1 MIRLGSFE
9 IKTEIFLLILCAFL
23 LSVQLLLCFK
33 AKRLPIRLIP
43 LGLFAA
49 PAAVLVFISLFD
61 EYHRIGL
68 LIYAFYLG
76 VMAFVC
82 VCGWAIWWIIDSFIA
97 FLKGLS
103 KKQTVTLFSVIGSVV
118 LVVATAVG
126 FFHYTYPTSYPYKDR
141 EIIGCTPEEIKEKYG
156 EFWALYRN
164 EENVPTSA
172 EYMIREDYMDFL
184 GNDESLWYH
193 IYFKDGVAVSVRLQ
207 KGRPGG

>member
-9 IKTEIFLLILCAFL
+9 IKTEIFLLILFAFL

-33 AKRLPIRLIP
+33 SKRLWIRLIP
-43 LGLFAA
+43 LGLFAL

-76 VMAFVC
+76 VLAFVC

-118 LVVATAVG
+118 LVVATAIG
-126 FFHYTYPTSYPYKDR
+126 LFQYTYPTSYPYKDR
-141 EIIGCTPEEIKEKYG
+141 EIIGSTPEEIVEEYG
-156 EFWALYRN
+156 EFSKYDYD
-164 EENVPTSA
+164 EEKRAGFVA
-172 EYMIREDYMDFL
+172 YMIRKKTDPSYD
-184 GNDESLWYH
+184 NSLWYEIH
-193 IYFKDGVAVSVRLQ
+193 FKDGVAVRVRVQ
-207 KGRPGG
+207 RGWHGG

>member
-1 MIRLGSFE
+1 MMRLGSFE
-9 IKTEIFLLILCAFL
+9 IKTEIFLLILFAFL

-76 VMAFVC
+76 VMALIC
-82 VCGWAIWWIIDSFIA
+82 VWGWAVWWIIDLFIA
-97 FLKGLS
+97 FVKGLS

-141 EIIGCTPEEIKEKYG
+141 EIIGSTPEQIVEEYG
-156 EFWALYRN
+156 EFSKYDYD
-164 EENVPTSA
+164 EERQAGFVA
-172 EYMIREDYMDFL
+172 YMIRKKTDPSYD
-184 GNDESLWYH
+184 NSLWYEIH
-193 IYFKDGVAVSVRLQ
+193 FKDGVAVSVRLQ
-207 KGRPGG
+207 KGWHGG

>member
-9 IKTEIFLLILCAFL
+9 IKTEIFLLILFAFL

-33 AKRLPIRLIP
+33 AKRLLIRLIP
-43 LGLFAA
+43 LGLFAL

-76 VMAFVC
+76 VMALIC
-82 VCGWAIWWIIDSFIA
+82 VWGWAVWWIIDLFIA
-97 FLKGLS
+97 FVKGLS

-141 EIIGCTPEEIKEKYG
+141 EIIGSTPEQIVEKYG
-156 EFWALYRN
+156 EFSKYDYD
-164 EENVPTSA
+164 EERQAGFVA
-172 EYMIREDYMDFL
+172 YMIRKKTDPSYD
-184 GNDESLWYH
+184 NSLWYEIH
-193 IYFKDGVAVSVRLQ
+193 FKDGIAVSVRLQ
-207 KGRPGG
+207 KGWHGG